1 MQLFLNR
8 DHQVNAMSLMM
19 NFLDWCIL
27 LQTAYCLLFLNT
39 TNTSYFDSHHMAY
52 IFLEILLKY
61 HYFHVDNSFHL
72 RLSLMV
78 SINWI
83 LHHII
88 WATTLV
94 KKSIWYFDTPLK
106 IWLLRSIPAT
116 LCVRWQ
122 QHNIWENNFLHELF
136 TSWFQIN
143 ILRAIRGFAIQGDTK
158 EEKIENLNHFHGLVF
173 ELNSNLYI
181 VHTLKVFRFGK

>member
-19 NFLDWCIL
+19 IFLDCCIL

-52 IFLEILLKY
+52 IFLEIWLKC
-61 HYFHVDNSFHL
+61 HYVHVDNSFHL

-94 KKSIWYFDTPLK
+94 KKVHMILWHPTQNLAPKVNTSN
-106 IWLLRSIPAT
+106 A
-116 LCVRWQ
+116 LCTMTAAQ
-122 QHNIWENNFLHELF
+122 YL
-136 TSWFQIN
+136 
-143 ILRAIRGFAIQGDTK
+143 
-158 EEKIENLNHFHGLVF
+158 
-173 ELNSNLYI
+173 
-181 VHTLKVFRFGK
+181 GKQFSARTFYVMVPN